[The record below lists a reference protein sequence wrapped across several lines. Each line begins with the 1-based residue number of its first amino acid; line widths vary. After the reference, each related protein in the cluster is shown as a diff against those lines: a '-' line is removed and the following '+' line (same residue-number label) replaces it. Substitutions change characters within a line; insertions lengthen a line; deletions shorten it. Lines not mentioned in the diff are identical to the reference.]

1 MHSGSNNLSLKHPA
15 VSIGIGIASLVLEG
29 RLIAGEDDD
38 DENFKA
44 IQDFHGGNGPGLVN
58 ANVKSN
64 VDTPVGVSDN
74 GSSGARH
81 HGILKDVTERISV
94 KLQQLR
100 QCPGTSK
107 EIIETTI
114 AVPTNALGDENRG
127 TESGVHLR
135 TNENRFPGLQNRR
148 LNVYNTSLSTATSSV
163 SAAAKSILHEIDVD
177 WNDTTVLYNGL
188 EKINITSSPI
198 KISSPHSLRST
209 AIASGIPDRFKLNK
223 KKSVEKSGSTGSL
236 NVVGPKQ
243 GPHCHQFLKNIGI
256 VKEDGSD
263 HMCNHVSSYVS
274 SLEII
279 LYSLIVSF
287 FSLLYLQC
295 RRWQFYLRRL
305 GHILMK
311 GEDTCIEVYLGPE
324 NNAILLEQWT
334 FILTN
339 T

>member
-1 MHSGSNNLSLKHPA
+1 MHSGTNNLSLKHPA

-29 RLIAGEDDD
+29 RLIASEDDD
-38 DENFKA
+38 DENYKA

-58 ANVKSN
+58 ASVKTSIEA
-64 VDTPVGVSDN
+64 PVVVSDN
-74 GSSGARH
+74 GSTGARH

-114 AVPTNALGDENRG
+114 AVPTNALGDENR
-127 TESGVHLR
+127 R
-135 TNENRFPGLQNRR
+135 TENRFTGLQSRR
-148 LNVYNTSLSTATSSV
+148 LNVYNTSLSTASPSSV

-223 KKSVEKSGSTGSL
+223 KKIEKSSSNGSSASTQA
-236 NVVGPKQ
+236 KQ

-256 VKEDGSD
+256 VKEDGGD
-263 HMCNHVSSYVS
+263 HMCNHVSSYV
-274 SLEII
+274 II
-279 LYSLIVSF
+279 QNYFDLSNCF
-287 FSLLYLQC
+287 
-295 RRWQFYLRRL
+295 
-305 GHILMK
+305 
-311 GEDTCIEVYLGPE
+311 
-324 NNAILLEQWT
+324 
-334 FILTN
+334 
-339 T
+339 